1 MQRDTSQ
8 NACCASDNTS
18 NSCSV
23 STDGRQGCNCA
34 SQAKAAVLLEKPFSI
49 GETRLAMER
58 NPAAKT
64 VKQTG
69 IAARDKR
76 DFRQNIRGSSLL
88 GIACMTSPRCTPSIV
103 PGSLGVVAGTAVAG
117 P

>member
-1 MQRDTSQ
+1 MQLDTTQ
-8 NACCASDNTS
+8 NTCCASDTTS

-23 STDGRQGCNCA
+23 PTDGQQGCNCA

-49 GETRLAMER
+49 EETRLAMER

-69 IAARDKR
+69 IAARNKR
-76 DFRQNIRGSSLL
+76 DFRQNIRGSILL
-88 GIACMTSPRCTPSIV
+88 GIACITSPCCTPIIV
-103 PGSLGVVAGTAVAG
+103 PAIL
-117 P
+117 